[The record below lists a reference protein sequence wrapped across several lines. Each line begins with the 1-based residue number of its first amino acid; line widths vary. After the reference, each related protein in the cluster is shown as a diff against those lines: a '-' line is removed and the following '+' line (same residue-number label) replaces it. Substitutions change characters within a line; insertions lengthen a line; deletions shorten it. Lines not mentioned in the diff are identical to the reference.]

1 MRFYKYFE
9 YAYIAVAL
17 FFGYEAFRMWNEA
30 RDRAYLFLF
39 LSGVAIAMYFFKRW
53 FRKRVEKRN
62 QS

>member
-9 YAYIAVAL
+9 YAYLVVAA
-17 FFGYEAFRMWNEA
+17 FFGYETFRIWSQE

-39 LSGVAIAMYFFKRW
+39 LCAVAIAMFFFKRW

-62 QS
+62 QN